1 MKYKIRSR
9 KKFPITTVDPNVPE
23 KYGATIE
30 QSERKKKRKDICQFI
45 T

>member
-1 MKYKIRSR
+1 MKYKKRSR
-9 KKFPITTVDPNVPE
+9 KKCPITTDPNVPE

-30 QSERKKKRKDICQFI
+30 QFERKKKRKDICQFI